1 MDKYYDFDYEPLSL
15 DDVEEEV
22 TELFNTLLDLYT
34 ELFDVYNDLRI
45 TLNEIETLEG
55 VNLNQYVVAQCKLD
69 YFKKVLPNYFDIE
82 KNLYHDN
89 DEILSFFAQY
99 IKKRFK
105 LEEVCDVDIFS
116 PIDTMIYKDYESI
129 KDNYPVIRMLR
140 AIRYYKI
147 YNDIH
152 FAVTNLNTNTS
163 SSNNIVNYTY
173 TDEDIRNSIIGDFV
187 DNEALSTITQLYNTF
202 YTDDIEFINRYKCLL
217 MYSNPYI
224 ERLYF
229 LNDFDDVFY
238 YKDVNEYKDA
248 EMLQPFIKIIKSR
261 TVNALLTI
269 NNNKVINRS
278 RGRLIKEPESEDPKV
293 LEEFNKNRDE
303 VRFLQ
308 AFLLQSYSYF
318 SLDSVKD
325 FDHLFSVMCKKNIKG
340 YDSIK
345 LSPKV
350 VNYFFRKNA
359 YNNPN
364 FEKYANSDESN
375 NENGKQRKRDDN

>member
-15 DDVEEEV
+15 DDVEGEV
-22 TELFNTLLDLYT
+22 TELFNTLLDLYI

-105 LEEVCDVDIFS
+105 LEEVCDIDIFS
-116 PIDTMIYKDYESI
+116 PIDPMIYKDYESI

-152 FAVTNLNTNTS
+152 FTLTNLNTNIS
-163 SSNNIVNYTY
+163 SSDNASNYTY

-202 YTDDIEFINRYKCLL
+202 YTDDIEFINSYKCLL

-248 EMLQPFIKIIKSR
+248 ELLQPFIKIIKSR

-278 RGRLIKEPESEDPKV
+278 RGRLIKEPESEDSKV

-364 FEKYANSDESN
+364 FEKYTKSDETD
-375 NENGKQRKRDDN
+375 NENGKQRRRDDN

>member
-1 MDKYYDFDYEPLSL
+1 MDKYYDLDYEPLSL
-15 DDVEEEV
+15 DDVEGEV

-105 LEEVCDVDIFS
+105 LEEVCDIDIFS
-116 PIDTMIYKDYESI
+116 PIDPMIYKDYESI

-152 FAVTNLNTNTS
+152 FTLTNLNTNIS
-163 SSNNIVNYTY
+163 SSDNASNYTY

-202 YTDDIEFINRYKCLL
+202 YTDDIEFINSYKCLL

-248 EMLQPFIKIIKSR
+248 ELLQPFIKIIKSR

-278 RGRLIKEPESEDPKV
+278 RGRLIKEPESEDSKV
-293 LEEFNKNRDE
+293 LEEFNRNRDE

-364 FEKYANSDESN
+364 FEKYSKSDETD
-375 NENGKQRKRDDN
+375 NENGKQRRRDDN

>member
-15 DDVEEEV
+15 DDVEGEV

-82 KNLYHDN
+82 KNLYLDN

-105 LEEVCDVDIFS
+105 LEEVCDIDIFS
-116 PIDTMIYKDYESI
+116 PIDPIIYKDYESI

-152 FAVTNLNTNTS
+152 FTLTNLNTNIS
-163 SSNNIVNYTY
+163 SSDNASNYTY

-202 YTDDIEFINRYKCLL
+202 YTDDIEFINSYKCLL

-248 EMLQPFIKIIKSR
+248 ELLQPFIKIIKSR

-278 RGRLIKEPESEDPKV
+278 RGRLIKEPESEDSKV
-293 LEEFNKNRDE
+293 LEEFNKNRNE

-364 FEKYANSDESN
+364 FEKYTNSDETD
-375 NENGKQRKRDDN
+375 NENGKQRRRDDN